1 VFTPK
6 AMLRLRD
13 AASPVEDFITGS
25 FREVI
30 DEPRQLDKNAV
41 QRLIVT
47 AGKPFHDL
55 QAEIAKT
62 GETRVAVVRLEQF
75 YQDRRS
81 YLDGNGCGADLPRSE
96 FFEFSCQPAPDG
108 QSFLLLATGV
118 ASGVMAGFTYTLDQQ
133 GNAQTSML
141 PAAWGDAPLA
151 CWINRRGAS
160 C

>member
-1 VFTPK
+1 MFEARSDAGFSLVELMVALAIAAIIGAVALPSYRDHMMRTRIPEATSGLLLT
-6 AMLRLRD
+6 AM
-13 AASPVEDFITGS
+13 
-25 FREVI
+25 
-30 DEPRQLDKNAV
+30 
-41 QRLIVT
+41 
-47 AGKPFHDL
+47 
-55 QAEIAKT
+55 
-62 GETRVAVVRLEQF
+62 RLEQF

>member
-1 VFTPK
+1 MFEARSDAGFSLVELMVALAIAAIIGAVALPSYRDHMMRTRIPEATSGLLLT
-6 AMLRLRD
+6 AM
-13 AASPVEDFITGS
+13 
-25 FREVI
+25 
-30 DEPRQLDKNAV
+30 
-41 QRLIVT
+41 
-47 AGKPFHDL
+47 
-55 QAEIAKT
+55 
-62 GETRVAVVRLEQF
+62 RLEQF

-141 PAAWGDAPLA
+141 PAAWGDAPVA